1 MRPTQFPERIQREDG
16 KVGLLQMRSDQ
27 IRKGLERAPH
37 RSLLYADGM
46 TDEELKSD
54 KPLIAIISSQAD
66 IIPGH
71 NHLQRLVND
80 VKAGIYMAGG
90 IPMQFGTIGVC
101 DGIAMNHEGMKYS
114 LTSREVI
121 ADSVECAVQG
131 HAFDGVVLIP
141 SCDKI
146 VPGMIMGALRVNLPT
161 VLVSGGPMLAGRD
174 RDRKTETDLNTLF
187 DDKVYLS
194 HHDNGKPYLENNPVN
209 ISITHTEKYVAVILH
224 EEENVGID
232 IESLDRDFS
241 AVEKKA
247 LSEDEIDDLEDEKRN
262 EQLAIYWC
270 AKEAVFKLLSRYNV
284 DFAEQIEIERFR
296 PRGEGELEATF
307 TSKKDDEEE
316 FDLEYI
322 TFDRHVLV
330 WVVGE

>member
-1 MRPTQFPERIQREDG
+1 M
-16 KVGLLQMRSDQ
+16 GLYLKKELENEAVIGVWQ
-27 IRKGLERAPH
+27 ITE
-37 RSLLYADGM
+37 
-46 TDEELKSD
+46 TEEELKELSSTPSD
-54 KPLIAIISSQAD
+54 EMEEISFIRSES
-66 IIPGH
+66 
-71 NHLQRLVND
+71 LRKQRL
-80 VKAGIYMAGG
+80 
-90 IPMQFGTIGVC
+90 
-101 DGIAMNHEGMKYS
+101 
-114 LTSREVI
+114 
-121 ADSVECAVQG
+121 AVR
-131 HAFDGVVLIP
+131 
-141 SCDKI
+141 
-146 VPGMIMGALRVNLPT
+146 AL
-161 VLVSGGPMLAGRD
+161 
-174 RDRKTETDLNTLF
+174 LNTLF
-187 DDKVYLS
+187 DEKVYLS

-247 LSEDEIDDLEDEKRN
+247 LSEDEIDDLEDDKRN

-330 WVVGE
+330 WVVG

>member
-1 MRPTQFPERIQREDG
+1 M
-16 KVGLLQMRSDQ
+16 GLYLKKELENEAVIGVWQ
-27 IRKGLERAPH
+27 ITE
-37 RSLLYADGM
+37 SE
-46 TDEELKSD
+46 EELKELSATPTD
-54 KPLIAIISSQAD
+54 EMEEISFIRSES
-66 IIPGH
+66 
-71 NHLQRLVND
+71 LRKQRL
-80 VKAGIYMAGG
+80 
-90 IPMQFGTIGVC
+90 
-101 DGIAMNHEGMKYS
+101 
-114 LTSREVI
+114 
-121 ADSVECAVQG
+121 AVR
-131 HAFDGVVLIP
+131 
-141 SCDKI
+141 
-146 VPGMIMGALRVNLPT
+146 AL
-161 VLVSGGPMLAGRD
+161 
-174 RDRKTETDLNTLF
+174 LNTLF
-187 DDKVYLS
+187 EDKVYLS
-194 HHDNGKPYLENNPVN
+194 HHDNGKPYLENNPTN

-247 LSEDEIDDLEDEKRN
+247 LSEDEIDDLEDDEKRN

>member
-1 MRPTQFPERIQREDG
+1 M
-16 KVGLLQMRSDQ
+16 GLYLKKELDNEAVIGVWQ
-27 IRKGLERAPH
+27 ITE
-37 RSLLYADGM
+37 
-46 TDEELKSD
+46 TEEELKELSSTPSD
-54 KPLIAIISSQAD
+54 EMEEISFIRSES
-66 IIPGH
+66 
-71 NHLQRLVND
+71 LRKQRL
-80 VKAGIYMAGG
+80 
-90 IPMQFGTIGVC
+90 
-101 DGIAMNHEGMKYS
+101 
-114 LTSREVI
+114 
-121 ADSVECAVQG
+121 AVR
-131 HAFDGVVLIP
+131 
-141 SCDKI
+141 
-146 VPGMIMGALRVNLPT
+146 AL
-161 VLVSGGPMLAGRD
+161 
-174 RDRKTETDLNTLF
+174 LNTLF
-187 DDKVYLS
+187 DEKVYLS

-262 EQLAIYWC
+262 EQLAINWC

>member
-1 MRPTQFPERIQREDG
+1 M
-16 KVGLLQMRSDQ
+16 GLYLKKELENEAVIGVWQ
-27 IRKGLERAPH
+27 ITE
-37 RSLLYADGM
+37 
-46 TDEELKSD
+46 TEEELKELSSTPSD
-54 KPLIAIISSQAD
+54 EMEEISFIRSES
-66 IIPGH
+66 
-71 NHLQRLVND
+71 LRKQRL
-80 VKAGIYMAGG
+80 
-90 IPMQFGTIGVC
+90 
-101 DGIAMNHEGMKYS
+101 
-114 LTSREVI
+114 
-121 ADSVECAVQG
+121 AVR
-131 HAFDGVVLIP
+131 
-141 SCDKI
+141 
-146 VPGMIMGALRVNLPT
+146 AL
-161 VLVSGGPMLAGRD
+161 
-174 RDRKTETDLNTLF
+174 LNTLF
-187 DDKVYLS
+187 DDKVYRS

-307 TSKKDDEEE
+307 TGKKDEEEE